1 MSSQRYESVPGR
13 PGRRLDEPAST
24 LGQDGVL
31 AAARACVLDVGLRRT
46 TLTDVARRAGVSRM
60 TVYRQFG
67 DLQSLVSALLTSE
80 LLELVARAA
89 EQVADLPT
97 ARARL
102 VEACV
107 EVVARLDEHPLWCR
121 VLELDPELLLPL
133 VVDRFGSTQRAAMA
147 AMSEQVGEGH
157 ADGSVRAVDPALA
170 ATCLLLSV
178 QSFVF
183 SARVVAGEH
192 EPEAS
197 REELRR
203 LLDGYLRPTGP
214 DA

>member
-1 MSSQRYESVPGR
+1 MASQRYESVPEGS
-13 PGRRLDEPAST
+13 GQRLDEPAST
-24 LGQDGVL
+24 LGHDGVL

-67 DLQSLVSALLTSE
+67 DLPSLVSALLTSE

-107 EVVARLDEHPLWCR
+107 EVVARLAEHPLWCR

-147 AMSEQVGEGH
+147 SMGEQVSEGH
-157 ADGSVRAVDPALA
+157 ADGSVRAVDPGLA
-170 ATCLLLSV
+170 ATCLLLTV

-183 SARVVAGEH
+183 SARVVAAEH
-192 EPEAS
+192 EQAAS
-197 REELRR
+197 QEELRR
-203 LLDGYLRPTGP
+203 LLDGYLRPTGA